1 MNLDITALIL
11 KQEPIIYEGIEYLVT
26 SSYGDGTVDLT
37 NAYGTIN
44 VTFAELEEGLES
56 AS

>member
-1 MNLDITALIL
+1 MNITNLIL
-11 KQEPIIYEGIEYLVT
+11 NREPVIYNGSEYLVT
-26 SSYGDGTVDLT
+26 SSYDDGTVDLT

-44 VTFAELEEGLES
+44 ITLTELEEGVEY

>member
-11 KQEPIIYEGIEYLVT
+11 KQEPVVYEGSEYLVT
-26 SSYGDGTVDLT
+26 GSYGDGTVDLT
-37 NAYGTIN
+37 NDYGTIN
-44 VTFAELEEGLES
+44 ITLSELEEGLEY

>member
-37 NAYGTIN
+37 NA
-44 VTFAELEEGLES
+44 ELEEGLEY